1 MKHTPLLT
9 LALRAERDVV
19 AARQRSLQIARLLG
33 FDAQDQ
39 VRIATAVSEIARN
52 VVNYAGR
59 GEIAFAV
66 HRAQP
71 PALDVE
77 VRDQGPGISDVARI
91 LNGRYRSATGLGLGI
106 VGARR
111 LMDAFEIESG
121 ADGTRVKL
129 GKHLPGD
136 APPVEGQRLVSI
148 VDALARGV
156 PDDVA
161 LTEVR
166 LENQELLRAMDELRR
181 RQDEIA
187 RLNREIEET
196 NRGVLALYAEL
207 DEKAEHLR
215 RADEMKSRFL
225 SHMSHEFRT
234 PLNSILALSR
244 MLQEHS
250 DGELSA
256 EQGKQVAFIRK
267 AALDLTELVND
278 LLDLAKVEA
287 GKIVVR
293 TTEFDAGRMLGALR
307 GMMRPLA
314 TGEVSL
320 VIEEP
325 PPAMPPLLSD
335 EAKVSQILRN
345 FLSNALK
352 FTERGEVRLS
362 TRLVPAANEVAFA
375 VADTGIGIA
384 AEDQPRV
391 FQEFAQIDSPVQRK
405 VKGTGLGLALSRK
418 LAELLGGRITLESA
432 ERRGTT
438 FTLWL
443 PLEQVAVG
451 EPAPAERTA
460 AAPAPAAEPAAAAAA
475 AGGRPLAT
483 ILVVDDDP
491 ASRYA
496 LSRLVAGP
504 SIEVAEAVNG
514 ADALERIRALRPSAI
529 VLDLVMPGLDGLAVL
544 AAMREDSVLRD
555 VPTVVATSKVLSD
568 QERTMLGRWRVP
580 VFPKAALGRPE
591 ASHEVREA
599 LRRAGWIAR

>member
-1 MKHTPLLT
+1 M
-9 LALRAERDVV
+9 EGE
-19 AARQRSLQIARLLG
+19 RLL
-33 FDAQDQ
+33 
-39 VRIATAVSEIARN
+39 AVA
-52 VVNYAGR
+52 
-59 GEIAFAV
+59 
-66 HRAQP
+66 
-71 PALDVE
+71 
-77 VRDQGPGISDVARI
+77 
-91 LNGRYRSATGLGLGI
+91 
-106 VGARR
+106 
-111 LMDAFEIESG
+111 
-121 ADGTRVKL
+121 
-129 GKHLPGD
+129 
-136 APPVEGQRLVSI
+136 
-148 VDALARGV
+148 DALARGV
-156 PDDVA
+156 PEEVA

-166 LENQELLRAMDELRR
+166 LENQELLRALDELRR

-250 DGELSA
+250 DGDLGP

-293 TTEFDAGRMLGALR
+293 TTEFEAARMLGALR

-314 TGEVSL
+314 TADVSL

-325 PPAMPPLLSD
+325 PPGTPPLMSD

-345 FLSNALK
+345 FLSNAMK

-362 TRLVPAANEVAFA
+362 TRLAPDGNEVAFA
-375 VADTGIGIA
+375 VSDTGIGIA
-384 AEDQPRV
+384 PEDQARV

-405 VKGTGLGLALSRK
+405 VKGTGLGPRARRASWPSCSAGGSPSRARSGGGRRSRCGCRWSRARSGLRRRKPCGSPPPRGDAKRALS
-418 LAELLGGRITLESA
+418 I
-432 ERRGTT
+432 
-438 FTLWL
+438 
-443 PLEQVAVG
+443 
-451 EPAPAERTA
+451 
-460 AAPAPAAEPAAAAAA
+460 
-475 AGGRPLAT
+475 

-496 LSRLVAGP
+496 LTRLVAGP
-504 SIEVAEAVNG
+504 QVEVAEAVNG

-568 QERTMLGRWRVP
+568 EERTLLGRWRVP

-599 LRRAGWIAR
+599 LRRAGWISR

>member
-1 MKHTPLLT
+1 VKATPLLT

-52 VVNYAGR
+52 VVNYAGQ
-59 GEIAFAV
+59 GEIGFGV
-66 HRAQP
+66 RAHDEP

-77 VRDQGPGISDVARI
+77 VRDQGPGIADVARI
-91 LNGRYRSATGLGLGI
+91 LTGRYHSPTGLGLGI

-121 ADGTRVKL
+121 AGGTRVRL
-129 GKHLPGD
+129 GKHLPPG
-136 APPVEGQRLVSI
+136 APAVEGQRLLAVA
-148 VDALARGV
+148 DALARGV
-156 PDDVA
+156 PDEVA

-207 DEKAEHLR
+207 DERAEHLR
-215 RADEMKSRFL
+215 QADAMKSRFL

-250 DGELSA
+250 DGDLSP
-256 EQGKQVAFIRK
+256 EQGKQVSFIRK

-314 TGEVSL
+314 TPAVSL
-320 VIEEP
+320 VIDEP
-325 PPAMPPLLSD
+325 PAGMPPLMSD

-345 FLSNALK
+345 FLSNAMK
-352 FTERGEVRLS
+352 FTERGEVRL
-362 TRLVPAANEVAFA
+362 TARLAAETNEVAFA
-375 VADTGIGIA
+375 VRDTGIGIDA
-384 AEDQPRV
+384 GDQAQV

-432 ERRGTT
+432 AGRGAT

-443 PLEQVAVG
+443 PLEQGALSA
-451 EPAPAERTA
+451 PPPPARAPAT
-460 AAPAPAAEPAAAAAA
+460 PAALP
-475 AGGRPLAT
+475 AGGNGARERAI

-496 LSRLVAGP
+496 LTRLVAGP
-504 SIEVAEAVNG
+504 SIEVVEAVNG
-514 ADALERIRALRPSAI
+514 VDALERIRALRPSAI

-544 AAMREDSVLRD
+544 AALREDATLRD

-568 QERTMLGRWRVP
+568 EERTLLGRWRVP
-580 VFPKAALGRPE
+580 VFPKSALGRPE

-599 LRRAGWIAR
+599 LRRAGWISR

>member
-1 MKHTPLLT
+1 VKSTPLLT

-52 VVNYAGR
+52 VVNYAGQ
-59 GEIAFAV
+59 GEIGFGV
-66 HRAQP
+66 RAHDQP

-77 VRDQGPGISDVARI
+77 VRDEGPGIADVARI
-91 LNGRYRSATGLGLGI
+91 LTGRYRSPTGLGLGI

-121 ADGTRVKL
+121 AGGTRVKL
-129 GKHLPGD
+129 GKHLPRE
-136 APPVEGQRLVSI
+136 APAVEGQRLLAV
-148 VDALARGV
+148 VDALARGL
-156 PDDVA
+156 PEEVA

-215 RADEMKSRFL
+215 QADAMKSRFL

-234 PLNSILALSR
+234 PLNSILALAR

-256 EQGKQVAFIRK
+256 EQGKQVSFIRK

-307 GMMRPLA
+307 GMMRPLS
-314 TGEVSL
+314 TPEVSL
-320 VIEEP
+320 VIDEP
-325 PPAMPPLLSD
+325 PVGMLPLMSD

-345 FLSNALK
+345 FLSNAMK

-362 TRLVPAANEVAFA
+362 ARVAPETNEVAFA
-375 VADTGIGIA
+375 VRDTGIGID
-384 AEDQPRV
+384 AEDQARV

-418 LAELLGGRITLESA
+418 LAELLGGRLTMDSA
-432 ERRGTT
+432 PGRGST
-438 FTLWL
+438 FALHL
-443 PLEQVAVG
+443 PAPMVK
-451 EPAPAERTA
+451 PAPAPPREVK
-460 AAPAPAAEPAAAAAA
+460 PAAARS
-475 AGGRPLAT
+475 GT

-496 LSRLVAGP
+496 LARLLGSFSGVEEAPDGAAG
-504 SIEVAEAVNG
+504 
-514 ADALERIRALRPSAI
+514 LRRIRAEPPSAV
-529 VLDLVMPGLDGLAVL
+529 VLDLVMPGLGGLEVL
-544 AAMREDSVLRD
+544 EALRGDDATRD
-555 VPTVVATSKVLSD
+555 VPVVVATSKTLTD
-568 QERTMLGRWRVP
+568 EERLRLAGWRVP
-580 VFPKAALGRPE
+580 VLPKSALARDE
-591 ASHEVREA
+591 AVHEVRDA
-599 LRRAGWIAR
+599 LRRAGWSG

>member
-1 MKHTPLLT
+1 MKATPLLT

-52 VVNYAGR
+52 VVNYAGQ
-59 GEIAFAV
+59 GEIAFGV
-66 HRAQP
+66 RAQP
-71 PALDVE
+71 AILDVE
-77 VRDQGPGISDVARI
+77 VRDQGPGIADVPRI
-91 LNGRYRSATGLGLGI
+91 LTGRYRSPTGLGLGI

-121 ADGTRVKL
+121 AGGTRVKL
-129 GKHLPGD
+129 GKHLPPG
-136 APPVEGQRLVSI
+136 APVVEGQRLLTV
-148 VDALARGV
+148 VDALARGL
-156 PDDVA
+156 PEEVA

-166 LENQELLRAMDELRR
+166 LENQELLRAMDEVRR

-215 RADEMKSRFL
+215 HADAMKSRFL

-244 MLQEHS
+244 MLSEHS
-250 DGELSA
+250 DGDLSP
-256 EQGKQVAFIRK
+256 EQGKQVSFIRK

-314 TGEVSL
+314 TPEVSL
-320 VIEEP
+320 VIDEP
-325 PPAMPPLLSD
+325 PPGMPPMMSD

-345 FLSNALK
+345 FLSNAMK

-362 TRLVPAANEVAFA
+362 ARLAPETQEVAFA
-375 VADTGIGIA
+375 VRDTGIGIDA
-384 AEDQPRV
+384 ADQAQV

-432 ERRGTT
+432 AGRGAT

-443 PLEQVAVG
+443 PLETGAL
-451 EPAPAERTA
+451 PAPPPPAVRAPDA
-460 AAPAPAAEPAAAAAA
+460 AAPPVAAAASARAA
-475 AGGRPLAT
+475 AT

-491 ASRYA
+491 AARYA
-496 LSRLVAGP
+496 ITRLVAGP

-514 ADALERIRALRPSAI
+514 ADALERIRAARPSAI

-544 AAMREDSVLRD
+544 AAMREDAVLRD
-555 VPTVVATSKVLSD
+555 VPTVVATSKVLTD
-568 QERTMLGRWRVP
+568 EERTLLGRWRVP

-599 LRRAGWIAR
+599 LRRAGWISR